1 AVLQLDLLQAAA
13 LVVAVEHL
21 AVVGRDRHEHAAE
34 GVALAGGR
42 EGLRVEQ
49 HRGGGRHRGNCTLA
63 EKITPVRLGGF
74 VVDEL
79 ALLGG
84 RLALEIE
91 GYRGGYP
98 GAVVDTIDAAGV
110 VGGRRSGE
118 QVAVDDA
125 GEQFFRVAVDG
136 DGAVDGAAGG
146 VVREG
151 EALVT
156 TVPRAHRLAEGV
168 EEVPASRRVAA
179 SFGRVVALI

>member
-1 AVLQLDLLQAAA
+1 
-13 LVVAVEHL
+13 
-21 AVVGRDRHEHAAE
+21 R
-34 GVALAGGR
+34 
-42 EGLRVEQ
+42 
-49 HRGGGRHRGNCTLA
+49 
-63 EKITPVRLGGF
+63 
-74 VVDEL
+74 
-79 ALLGG
+79 

-146 VVREG
+146 VVRVG

-168 EEVPASRRVAA
+168 EEVPAVAVCVGKQLQ
-179 SFGRVVALI
+179 GRMPHILLAVLIAAF